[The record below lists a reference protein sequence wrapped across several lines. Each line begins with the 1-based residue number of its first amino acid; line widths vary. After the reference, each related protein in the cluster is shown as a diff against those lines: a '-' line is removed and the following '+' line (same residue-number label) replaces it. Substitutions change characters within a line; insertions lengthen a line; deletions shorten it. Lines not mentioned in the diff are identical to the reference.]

1 MKNIKPSAELI
12 NAAKQVI
19 KARAICQTLK
29 PKIEKIKAD
38 LLAQVQPKD
47 EEGNLV
53 SFAHYWMMTDE
64 YAAIYYPAYNAAI
77 KEAGYDVPE
86 DHCPLLM
93 AENTEREA
101 VREMNRM
108 AVSLVAAQGIKIN
121 PDEIYDLDLYKK
133 LTELN
138 LSYISQFIKR

>member
-1 MKNIKPSAELI
+1 MVKLLTKPKRGVS
-12 NAAKQVI
+12 
-19 KARAICQTLK
+19 CSTLK
-29 PKIEKIKAD
+29 PRIEKIKAD
-38 LLAQVQPKD
+38 VLAQVQPKD

-108 AVSLVAAQGIKIN
+108 AVSLVTAQGIKIN

-133 LTELN
+133 FT
-138 LSYISQFIKR
+138 SPKSQTFFHNQKQKQ